1 MSQANPKRIA
11 ILRALQLGD
20 MLAAVPAF
28 RAIRRQLPEAEIT
41 LIGLPWA
48 AAFARRFA
56 RYIDRF
62 IEFPG
67 YPGIAE
73 VPFDAARTAPFL
85 EEQRAYGYDIV
96 VQMHG
101 SGQVSNRF
109 VLDLNGRSTVGYYQ
123 GKRPPGLTVAAPYP
137 DEEHEIVR
145 NLGLANLLGSP
156 KEGDAINQDIWG
168 ERDKS
173 RSDALKRVPT
183 KDGGTK
189 DGGTKDGG
197 TKDGRDWVGIG
208 SEGVG
213 ARGGVAVERGPGAC
227 PGACPAEGA
236 GSEGMDVRLEFLL
249 YEEDYAEAAA
259 LLKLLPTGRR
269 PRVGMHV
276 GARPPAR
283 RWPLEHFAALAD
295 ELVRF
300 FNAEVLLTGGPDEKT
315 MVRGVLERMET
326 RAINLAGKTSLG
338 GLAALM
344 RKLDLFVSN
353 DTGPAHL
360 AVAVDCPSVTI
371 FGPAEPQRWA
381 PLDRER
387 HPIVRYGVVCS
398 PCGYWQCP
406 IDHRCLRW
414 VSPAMVLEA
423 AEGLLPVGMRSSEMY
438 GGKR

>member
-1 MSQANPKRIA
+1 MSRAKPERIA
-11 ILRALQLGD
+11 IVRALQLGD
-20 MLAAVPAF
+20 MLAAVPAL
-28 RAIRRQLPEAEIT
+28 RAIRRQVPEAEIT

-67 YPGIAE
+67 YPGIEEA
-73 VPFDAARTAPFL
+73 PFDAARTARFL
-85 EEQRAYGYDIV
+85 AEQRAYGYDIV

-109 VLDLNGRSTVGYYQ
+109 VLELNGRSTVGYYQ
-123 GKRPPGLTVAAPYP
+123 GKRPPGLTVAAEYP
-137 DEEHEIVR
+137 SGEHEIVR
-145 NLGLANLLGSP
+145 NLGLAVLLGSP
-156 KEGDAINQDIWG
+156 EEGDAINQDIWG

-183 KDGGTK
+183 KDGR
-189 DGGTKDGG
+189 
-197 TKDGRDWVGIG
+197 TKDGRDLVWTGG
-208 SEGVG
+208 EGVG
-213 ARGGVAVERGPGAC
+213 ARGGGDEGRGPGAC
-227 PGACPAEGA
+227 PLACPGEGA
-236 GSEGMDVRLEFLL
+236 RAEEMDVRLEFPL

-269 PRVGMHV
+269 PWIGLHV

-295 ELVRF
+295 ELVRS
-300 FNAEVLLTGGPDEKT
+300 FNAEVLLTGSPDEKT
-315 MVRGVLERMET
+315 TVRSVLERMET

-360 AVAVDCPSVTI
+360 TVAVDCPSVTI
-371 FGPAEPQRWA
+371 FGPADPQRWA

-387 HPIVRYGVVCS
+387 HPIVRYGVACS

-414 VSPAMVLEA
+414 ISPAMVLEA
-423 AEGLLPVGMRSSEMY
+423 VEGLLPVGMRSSRMY
-438 GGKR
+438 GGNEMRGKR